1 MLFITGR
8 QRSFS
13 GGITVEN
20 TREICKTDAEIL
32 LCFMALKDSGFAFK
46 YAKRENGIFQQY
58 VNCKGKVY
66 GPYDYVAF
74 LSNYHGITEW
84 VGQKGDIAFK
94 YTNDGKDCKTEKIN
108 EITQEEIDLL
118 LSDISIDASE
128 IPEENYDE
136 DTHVLRLNRKHQ
148 DFFIT
153 DKKKYGPYYSITC
166 SEYQNENSFQFIYR
180 KRNNS
185 KNWYYNYNGREIGPF
200 KGNPPPV
207 VYCDEQN
214 RAVVD
219 NISDCNFILIN
230 GEKVKCFREAYY
242 ACSLYEKNEHQI
254 IVGEASNEE
263 LHFKR
268 DGIMPPFAIKNIT
281 VLDNGDVAY
290 SKIQADT
297 ETWFYNDKQIS
308 VSVKGY
314 NSTIYDSIITY
325 KRDVQEYNIDVIP
338 YFMLKGKEYN
348 GMAIHAYK
356 GGFVYLAEGAI
367 QFFPW
372 CVPNVL
378 DFIVIESSEKYD
390 RYCNGMFQ
398 GLYYRNQLAGKD

>member
-1 MLFITGR
+1 
-8 QRSFS
+8 
-13 GGITVEN
+13 
-20 TREICKTDAEIL
+20 
-32 LCFMALKDSGFAFK
+32 MALKDSGFAFK
-46 YAKRENGIFQQY
+46 YVKRDNGIFLQY
-58 VNCKGKVY
+58 VNCNGKVY
-66 GPYDYVAF
+66 GPYDYVASF
-74 LSNYHGITEW
+74 YNYHGIAEW
-84 VGQKGDIAFK
+84 VGQKGDIEFK
-94 YTNDGKDCKTEKIN
+94 YTNNGQDCKTEKIK

-118 LSDISIDASE
+118 LSGIAGDASE

-136 DTHVLRLNRKHQ
+136 VTHVLKLYRKHQ

-153 DKKKYGPYYSITC
+153 DKKKYGPYRVIYC

-200 KGNPPPV
+200 KGDLPSV
-207 VYCDEQN
+207 FYCDEQN

-230 GEKVKCFREAYY
+230 GEKMKCFREAYY
-242 ACSLYEKNEHQI
+242 ACSLYEKNGHQI
-254 IVGEASNEE
+254 IVGKASNEE

-325 KRDVQEYNIDVIP
+325 KRDVQEHNIDVIP

-348 GMAIHAYK
+348 GMAIRAYK
-356 GGFVYLAEGAI
+356 EGFVFLAEGAI

-372 CVPNVL
+372 CVPNPF
-378 DFIVIESSEKYD
+378 DFTAPGVSEKYN
-390 RYCNGMFQ
+390 RYCDGMFQ
-398 GLYYRNQLAGKD
+398 GLYFSNQLAGRD